1 MPMHICINAYR
12 EQTCYILTEGKGK
25 RHGYKKR
32 ENRRPMQTDKEFHIG
47 VFEEQKQTN
56 KNNNQRFNER
66 KYS

>member
-1 MPMHICINAYR
+1 MHIENKLATYSQKAK
-12 EQTCYILTEGKGK
+12 EKGMDI
-25 RHGYKKR
+25 KKR